1 MYVRYNANPLQ
12 ANAGDCVIRAISKA
26 TQKKWN
32 DVYAELSVKGYAA
45 KDWGNSNHVW
55 DAYLR
60 DLGYVRKVIPN
71 TCPDCY
77 TVRQFADDHPNGKY
91 ILATGSHVVA
101 VIDAN
106 YFDTWDSGNEVPIY
120 YYEYR

>member
-1 MYVRYNANPLQ
+1 MFVNFNANP
-12 ANAGDCVIRAISKA
+12 AGKITGDCVIRAISKA

-32 DVYAELSVKGYAA
+32 DVYAELSAKGYEH
-45 KDWGNSNHVW
+45 KDWGNCNAVW

-60 DLGYVRKVIPN
+60 DLGYTRHIIPN

-77 TVRQFADDHPNGKY
+77 TVRQFAEDHPNGKY

-106 YFDTWDSGNEVPIY
+106 YFDTWDSGDEIPIY
-120 YYEYR
+120 YYRY